1 MTSDPKIESPDDPGK
16 KQPDDN
22 VENEKDR
29 NVWDGTVRT
38 LKLSIMKT
46 GIFGGAKVREAL
58 QERQDQDGTDASI
71 EPSLEADVSAS
82 DAGSNPYDS
91 SWKK

>member
-1 MTSDPKIESPDDPGK
+1 MTSDPKIESPDNPDQKRPG
-16 KQPDDN
+16 DN
-22 VENEKDR
+22 VEDEKNR
-29 NVWDGTVRT
+29 NVWDGTIRT

-46 GIFGGAKVREAL
+46 GIFGRAKVREAL

-71 EPSLEADVSAS
+71 EPSVDADVSAS
-82 DAGSNPYDS
+82 DAGFNPYDS

>member
-1 MTSDPKIESPDDPGK
+1 MATDPKAKSPDGPDQK
-16 KQPDDN
+16 RPDDI
-22 VENEKDR
+22 VENENNR
-29 NVWDGTVRT
+29 NIWDGTIKT

-46 GIFGGAKVREAL
+46 GIFGGAKVQEAL
-58 QERQDQDGTDASI
+58 RERQDQDGTDASI

-82 DAGSNPYDS
+82 DAGFNPYDS